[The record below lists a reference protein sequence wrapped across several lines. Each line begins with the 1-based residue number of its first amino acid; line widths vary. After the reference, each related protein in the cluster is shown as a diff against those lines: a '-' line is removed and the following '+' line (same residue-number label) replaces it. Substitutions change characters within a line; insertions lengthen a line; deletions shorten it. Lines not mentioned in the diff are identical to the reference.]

1 MPANEREEG
10 VVEDKDACNGFFC
23 GCGVTLWMTTGHAVN
38 CRKMDIR
45 DKLCL

>member
-1 MPANEREEG
+1 MNVKR
-10 VVEDKDACNGFFC
+10 VLWKTKTRVTVFFC